1 MVIPLGGGGMS
12 MPEDEEVPEKI
23 RDYHYI
29 GWYCIFT
36 LFMCGAIGCMVAL
49 KIFDCLILLLIGIL
63 TYYLTKD
70 SCKNMSQQCLFSY
83 GLVCTIQCVMDCIIL
98 GMSLPG
104 RRTQTTTHN
113 GGTVNGASP
122 HAAPSP
128 FAGQSHSSSYTVT
141 TKTEPFFSEAAG
153 WHYNLQSAMMI
164 ASVIIFLFAALMA
177 RYSYNCYP
185 NSLFDGVGES
195 RPMAGGSSG
204 GYSSGGGGRYVSGGA
219 PARQNNARAAPAS
232 NSAVFGGSGQR
243 LGS

>member
-23 RDYHYI
+23 RDSHYI

-36 LFMCGAIGCMVAL
+36 LFMCGAIGSMVAL

-63 TYYLTKD
+63 TYYLIKD
-70 SCKNMSQQCLFSY
+70 NCKNMSQQCLFSY
-83 GLVCTIQCVMDCIIL
+83 GLVCVIQCVMDCIIL

-128 FAGQSHSSSYTVT
+128 FAGQSHESSYTVT

-164 ASVIIFLFAALMA
+164 YSVVNFLFAALMA
-177 RYSYNCYP
+177 RYSYNCYT
-185 NSLFDGVGES
+185 NSLFDGAGES
-195 RPMAGGSSG
+195 RPMAGGSSYG
-204 GYSSGGGGRYVSGGA
+204 SGGGGRYVSGGA

-232 NSAVFGGSGQR
+232 HTATFGGSGQR